1 MKTKQRNVR
10 FDERPSERLDLLAQ
24 VTGKTASQVLRDL
37 LMEGEVRVSTR
48 VGDKAIQEALVRYH
62 HDMNENFLHTN
73 AKLEQVETLI
83 NRLGVRATNSQKV
96 EDLLYSVESHLVE
109 IKQDLAEYRQQGDKE
124 VGELVDLQR

>member
-1 MKTKQRNVR
+1 MSKQRSIR
-10 FDERPSERLDLLAQ
+10 FDAKTNERLDQLIA
-24 VTGKTASQVLRDL
+24 TSKKTVSEVIRELV
-37 LMEGEVRVSTR
+37 MEGVVQVSTR
-48 VGDKAIQEALVRYH
+48 IGDKAIQEVLVRYH

>member
-1 MKTKQRNVR
+1 MSKQRSIR
-10 FDERPSERLDLLAQ
+10 FDAETNERLEQLIA
-24 VTGKTASQVLRDL
+24 TSNKTVSEVIRDL
-37 LMEGEVRVSTR
+37 VMEGVVQVSTR
-48 VGDKAIQEALVRYH
+48 IGDKAIQEALVRYH
-62 HDMNENFLHTN
+62 HDMNENYLHTN

-83 NRLGVRATNSQKV
+83 SSLGERATNSQKV

>member
-1 MKTKQRNVR
+1 MSKQRSIR
-10 FDERPSERLDLLAQ
+10 FDAKTNERLDQLIA
-24 VTGKTASQVLRDL
+24 TSKKTVS
-37 LMEGEVRVSTR
+37 EVIRELVMAGVVQVSTR
-48 VGDKAIQEALVRYH
+48 IGDKAIQEVLVRYH

>member
-1 MKTKQRNVR
+1 MSKQRSIR
-10 FDERPSERLDLLAQ
+10 FDAKTNERLDQLIA
-24 VTGKTASQVLRDL
+24 TSKKTVSEVIRELV
-37 LMEGEVRVSTR
+37 MEGVVKVSTR
-48 VGDKAIQEALVRYH
+48 IGDKAIQEVLVRYH

>member
-1 MKTKQRNVR
+1 MSKQRSIR
-10 FDERPSERLDLLAQ
+10 FDAKTNERLDQLIA
-24 VTGKTASQVLRDL
+24 TSKKTVSEVIRELV
-37 LMEGEVRVSTR
+37 MEGVVQVSTR
-48 VGDKAIQEALVRYH
+48 IGDKAIQEVLVRYH

-124 VGELVDLQR
+124 VGALVDLQR

>member
-1 MKTKQRNVR
+1 MNTKQRNI
-10 FDERPSERLDLLAQ
+10 RLDESTDTRLELLAE
-24 VTGKTASQVLRDL
+24 VTGKTISGIIRDV

-62 HDMNENFLHTN
+62 HDMNENYLHTN
-73 AKLEQVETLI
+73 AKLAQVETLI
-83 NRLGVRATNSQKV
+83 NRLGERSTNSQKV

>member
-1 MKTKQRNVR
+1 MSKQRSIR
-10 FDERPSERLDLLAQ
+10 FDAKTNERLDQLIA
-24 VTGKTASQVLRDL
+24 TSKKTVSEVIRELV
-37 LMEGEVRVSTR
+37 MEGVVQVSTR
-48 VGDKAIQEALVRYH
+48 IGDKVIQEVLVRYH

>member
-1 MKTKQRNVR
+1 MSKQRSIR
-10 FDERPSERLDLLAQ
+10 FDAKTNERLDQLIA
-24 VTGKTASQVLRDL
+24 TSKKTVSEVIRELV
-37 LMEGEVRVSTR
+37 MEGVVQVSTR
-48 VGDKAIQEALVRYH
+48 IGDKAIQEVLVRYH

-73 AKLEQVETLI
+73 AKVEQVETLI

>member
-10 FDERPSERLDLLAQ
+10 FDERTSERLDLLAQ

-73 AKLEQVETLI
+73 AKLEQVEQLI
-83 NRLGVRATNSQKV
+83 TRLGERASKSQYM

-109 IKQDLAEYRQQGDKE
+109 LRQDLAEYRQQGNKE
-124 VGELVDLQR
+124 ASEIVNLQR